1 MHGLGEKTRETV
13 PEALCTTEAV
23 RRPACLELLFPA
35 TAPVEPELPPMKPR
49 RSNSIAPHR
58 GTSHGS
64 GGSLRRRL
72 EEQRAYAA
80 PAPFPLSFSV
90 VSAPLCVIAA
100 ALRYIVCRK
109 KVALPC
115 YLFAANTARQ
125 PPRIARAPAGPASR
139 TEETF
144 CDSRVEGAFAETP
157 VRRASGCC
165 CARVWYCAQTMAS
178 VLNRTLT
185 RVARPVVRQSNRRM
199 AGAVEST
206 APEAALQPKK
216 TYSAGDKKLMDAKYT
231 EDIGYMFGEK
241 VRAPPPLA
249 PPTLA

>member
-1 MHGLGEKTRETV
+1 
-13 PEALCTTEAV
+13 
-23 RRPACLELLFPA
+23 
-35 TAPVEPELPPMKPR
+35 
-49 RSNSIAPHR
+49 
-58 GTSHGS
+58 
-64 GGSLRRRL
+64 
-72 EEQRAYAA
+72 
-80 PAPFPLSFSV
+80 
-90 VSAPLCVIAA
+90 
-100 ALRYIVCRK
+100 
-109 KVALPC
+109 
-115 YLFAANTARQ
+115 
-125 PPRIARAPAGPASR
+125 
-139 TEETF
+139 
-144 CDSRVEGAFAETP
+144 
-157 VRRASGCC
+157 
-165 CARVWYCAQTMAS
+165 MAS